1 MSQTNHWTTLHQRR
15 ISRRTML
22 SASARAGVG
31 AAGLALVGCGD
42 DDDDDDA
49 AVAQAEDQAE
59 EQAEQAEEQAEEQA
73 QAEQAVEDEEAEEQA
88 EEQAEQVEEQ
98 EEQAEQAE
106 EEQAEEQAVAADST
120 DFDRTVRI
128 AIPNAVGGLDPQAA
142 GNYTTTF
149 NPIQHFDRLLT
160 RDLGTQDLL
169 PLAASWEWVDANTAG
184 VFHLKDGMT
193 WHDGAPVTAE
203 DIKFSIERLRGIG
216 PYNDDGVY
224 ATGADYVVAAV
235 NDEVTVTDASTIR
248 VPTEVDVT
256 AQASIGFLPLV
267 PKHQIE
273 DVGDAAFNQDAF
285 GGGYFKL
292 KSYTPDEEVV
302 SERFDDY
309 HVDFDESENIH
320 KPWIKEFRQIVRPEP
335 VARVAALE
343 AGEVD
348 LVTRI
353 EVELTADFEDRD
365 EFTVLFDPGCCPH
378 YIFPNTLVPLA
389 DGSNPFQD
397 IRVRQAMNHAIDVD
411 LIIQTLG
418 TGQERRGY
426 GISSRQLGAMTLEQ
440 ATPLTYEYNPE
451 KARALL
457 AEAGFPD
464 GFDTPFYGTVGFF
477 AATDTVAQTVAQM
490 LAAVGIRTE
499 LQLDPLPDF
508 RARFA
513 QKDVPGLH
521 YYFGN
526 QSPDPISVINAEVA
540 EGGTLATAMYP
551 ESGIQELVEAQRLE
565 FDGVKRE
572 AILNELAQKIY
583 TNANWIFL
591 YETVETGVMRSDLAW
606 DVKGNTRDHRYYWA
620 IRPLAT

>member
-1 MSQTNHWTTLHQRR
+1 MSQTNYWTTLHQRR

-59 EQAEQAEEQAEEQA
+59 EQAEDQAEEQA
-73 QAEQAVEDEEAEEQA
+73 QAEQAVDDEEAEEQA
-88 EEQAEQVEEQ
+88 EEQAEQVEEE

-106 EEQAEEQAVAADST
+106 EEQAEEQAVAAGGT
-120 DFDRTVRI
+120 DLDRTVRI
-128 AIPNAVGGLDPQAA
+128 AIPNAVGGLDPQAP
-142 GNYTTTF
+142 GNFVSTF
-149 NPIQHFDRLLT
+149 LLHHFDRLLS
-160 RDLGTQDLL
+160 RDLATQEII
-169 PLAASWEWVDANTAG
+169 PQAATWEWVDANTAG
-184 VFHLKDGMT
+184 VFHLKDGMS
-193 WHDGAPVTAE
+193 WHDGAPVTSE
-203 DIKFSIERLRGIG
+203 DVKFTIERLRGIA
-216 PYNDDGVY
+216 PYNDDGIY
-224 ATGADYVVAAV
+224 ATGGDYAVAAV
-235 NDEVTVTDASTIR
+235 NAEVTVTDASTIL
-248 VPTEVDVT
+248 VPTETDVT
-256 AQASIGFLPLV
+256 AQSSIGSLALV
-267 PKHQIE
+267 PKHHVEAI
-273 DVGDAAFNQDAF
+273 GDEAFNQEAF
-285 GGGYFKL
+285 GSGHFTL
-292 KSYTPDEEVV
+292 KSYTPDQEVV
-302 SERFDDY
+302 SERFEDY
-309 HVDFDESENIH
+309 HVDTDETYNVH

-348 LVTRI
+348 LITRI
-353 EVELTADFEDRD
+353 EVELVSEFEDRD
-365 EFTVLFDPGCCPH
+365 DFKVLFDPGCCPH
-378 YIFPNTLVPLA
+378 YIFPNTLVPLP
-389 DGSNPFQD
+389 DGSNPFKD

-411 LIIQTLG
+411 TIIQTLG
-418 TGQERRGY
+418 TGQERRAY
-426 GISSRQLGAMTLEQ
+426 GLGSRQLGAMTLEQ
-440 ATPLTYEYNPE
+440 ATPLNYEYNPE

-490 LAAVGIRTE
+490 LEAVGIRTE

-508 RARFA
+508 RARWA

-540 EGGTLATAMYP
+540 DGGTLATAIYP

-565 FDGVKRE
+565 FDAEKR
-572 AILNELAQKIY
+572 AGILNELAEKIY

-591 YETVETGVMRSDLAW
+591 YETVETGVMRSDLDW
-606 DVKGNTRDHRYYWA
+606 DAKGNTRDHNYYFA